1 MEKGKSVPLTDAQ
14 LLARPLPAA
23 IVELGRRAEVIRGGI
38 GALQHSY
45 LRLNYEKN
53 TEQIPEKRRQV
64 VNNTKQMIM
73 EALTTVVTD
82 INTLSA
88 GLEQIIDNQLSTT
101 ESLTLELQ
109 SIQNQISLLKETSC
123 SYYLYN
129 AKENRKHLLDSSLNL
144 VATKK
149 IIPKTLCDFPPYK
162 RYSIEERLKLLDDV
176 AVVDISEPVTA
187 TANIRKSVRY
197 SITKS

>member
-1 MEKGKSVPLTDAQ
+1 MEKGKSAQLTDAQ
-14 LLARPLPAA
+14 LLGRPISAA
-23 IVELGRRAEVIRGGI
+23 ISELGRRAEVIRGGI

-64 VNNTKQMIM
+64 VNSTKQMIV
-73 EALTTVVTD
+73 EALTTVATD

-88 GLEQIIDNQLSTT
+88 ALEQVIDNQLTT
-101 ESLTLELQ
+101 AESLTLELQ
-109 SIQNQISLLKETSC
+109 SIQNQITLLKETSC
-123 SYYLYN
+123 SYHLYN
-129 AKENRKHLLDSSLNL
+129 IKENRKHLLDSSLNL

-176 AVVDISEPVTA
+176 AVIDVSEPVA
-187 TANIRKSVRY
+187 AAANPRKSVRY
-197 SITKS
+197 SIAKS